1 MTRYEVTRYDCL
13 EVLAPLVGDALVVIP
28 PGGIE
33 NEWFA
38 LRPGPA
44 NLRLAMGEVTP
55 LCLGL
60 ALALPRRRVVAIDAD
75 GSVLINLGAICT
87 VGLLKP
93 PNLKVV
99 VIDNEC
105 YESIGGIPSH
115 TAMGTDLAAIA
126 RGSGIAGAVTTR
138 TLEEFRQAAAEAF
151 SRDGLAFIVAKVAP
165 GAKDLP
171 AVYMDGLEM
180 KYRFVRH
187 IEETEGVRVIEA
199 PRQQM
204 PKHLLTR

>member
-99 VIDNEC
+99 
-105 YESIGGIPSH
+105 
-115 TAMGTDLAAIA
+115 
-126 RGSGIAGAVTTR
+126 
-138 TLEEFRQAAAEAF
+138 
-151 SRDGLAFIVAKVAP
+151 
-165 GAKDLP
+165 
-171 AVYMDGLEM
+171 
-180 KYRFVRH
+180 
-187 IEETEGVRVIEA
+187 
-199 PRQQM
+199 
-204 PKHLLTR
+204 